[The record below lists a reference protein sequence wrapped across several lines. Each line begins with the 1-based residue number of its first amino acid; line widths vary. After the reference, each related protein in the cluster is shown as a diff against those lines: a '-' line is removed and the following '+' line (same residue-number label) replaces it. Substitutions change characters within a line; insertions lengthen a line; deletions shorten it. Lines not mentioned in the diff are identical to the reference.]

1 MFSFNYRLGVE
12 LFTKWLATDYYTCMP
27 GLHTIPEY
35 ISLKGYEFTILRK
48 RIGIQGQK
56 VYKQVRDEQCIET
69 S

>member
-1 MFSFNYRLGVE
+1 
-12 LFTKWLATDYYTCMP
+12 MP

-56 VYKQVRDEQCIET
+56 VCKQVRDEQCIET